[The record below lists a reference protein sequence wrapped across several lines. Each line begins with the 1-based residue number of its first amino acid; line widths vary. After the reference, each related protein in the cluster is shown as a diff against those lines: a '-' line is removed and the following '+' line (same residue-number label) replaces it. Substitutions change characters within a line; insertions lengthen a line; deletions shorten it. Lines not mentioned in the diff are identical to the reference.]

1 MELLQQEART
11 IAISSISNADA
22 NESIYQATT
31 MPINHKNVQ
40 SEYRIRR
47 LTSNDE
53 TLELKPFQNLPSR
66 EPIDI
71 QFKDVSY
78 YVNQGWKKGE
88 SINVQF
94 QLTLSTSLYVL
105 QGMECHSVLR
115 YTYH

>member
-31 MPINHKNVQ
+31 MPINKNVQ
-40 SEYRIRR
+40 TEYRTTRR

-53 TLELKPFQNLPSR
+53 TLQLKPFQNLPSR
-66 EPIDI
+66 DPIDI

-94 QLTLSTSLYVL
+94 
-105 QGMECHSVLR
+105 
-115 YTYH
+115 